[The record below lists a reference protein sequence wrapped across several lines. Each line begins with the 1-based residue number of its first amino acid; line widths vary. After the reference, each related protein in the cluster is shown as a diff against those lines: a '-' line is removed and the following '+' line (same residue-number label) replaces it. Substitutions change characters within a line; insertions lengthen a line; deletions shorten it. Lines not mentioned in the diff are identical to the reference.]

1 MALALVAFHL
11 ISTATL
17 MIVMVEVHG
26 GQAEKRKITELMGI
40 LANSICGPAATPHA
54 SRMSSMPTFPKTRLP
69 LETAQPGG
77 TCESEQ
83 SRLPFAQTLDYWPQ
97 QTF

>member
-40 LANSICGPAATPHA
+40 LANSICGQLPPRMPA
-54 SRMSSMPTFPKTRLP
+54 
-69 LETAQPGG
+69 E
-77 TCESEQ
+77 
-83 SRLPFAQTLDYWPQ
+83 
-97 QTF
+97 